1 MKINIDLEITPAE
14 LREAI
19 GLPDV
24 KEVQDRWISKIEDK
38 VGEEIEKLSPELI
51 AQRWMGALAPNP
63 DLMNTMMQMMPGV
76 TKK

>member
-24 KEVQDRWISKIEDK
+24 KEAQDRWISKIEDK

-63 DLMNTMMQMMPGV
+63 DLMNTMIQMMPGV